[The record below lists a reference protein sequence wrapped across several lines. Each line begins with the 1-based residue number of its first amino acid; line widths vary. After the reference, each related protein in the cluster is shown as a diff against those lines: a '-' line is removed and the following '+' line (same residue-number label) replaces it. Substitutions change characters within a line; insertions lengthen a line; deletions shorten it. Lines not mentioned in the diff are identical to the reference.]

1 MDDKEVEEL
10 GPAVGHVH
18 EARKVDENGEQG
30 GNEGEEDQDEVV
42 VPDEPPEDAWF
53 IPLGW
58 ARQCPPV
65 LYKGSD
71 PEWQS
76 FVAFSKDKQRGLSV
90 RSRSLRKLCLTYT
103 NSNPDELAGLVG
115 KHLAGMKGFQM
126 VLGTPIQTRKFW
138 LDVDFP
144 DGPPP
149 EYERGG

>member
-1 MDDKEVEEL
+1 MHGSSLTGLSRRAQTALLWASGFTVYWYILESVDDKEEEL

-18 EARKVDENGEQG
+18 ETRKADEKGEQA
-30 GNEGEEDQDEVV
+30 GEEGAEHESEVV

-76 FVAFSKDKQRGLSV
+76 FVAFSKDRQ
-90 RSRSLRKLCLTYT
+90 RSLSIRSK
-103 NSNPDELAGLVG
+103 
-115 KHLAGMKGFQM
+115 
-126 VLGTPIQTRKFW
+126 
-138 LDVDFP
+138 
-144 DGPPP
+144 
-149 EYERGG
+149 